1 MGTTNQTRVIGAWV
15 AGGVTAGIQY
25 SRKAKS
31 KGVLGLGEFA
41 GASGMAP
48 EQLEHMF
55 KVIAETLKSGY
66 EINLGGKL
74 RFFACLDR
82 ATRSKLEVV
91 ATTGGELRSALNDI
105 AFTLENREGKAVT
118 KTELKR
124 KVKKTARAQ
133 ASKLFAETAPDGV
146 TPDTM
151 VTCPKC
157 GERFRVG
164 KRLV

>member
-1 MGTTNQTRVIGAWV
+1 MSTTNQTRVIGAWV
-15 AGGVTAGIQY
+15 TGGATAGIQY

-41 GASGMAP
+41 GACGMAP
-48 EQLEHMF
+48 EQLQQMF
-55 KVIAETLKSGY
+55 AVIADTLKRGY
-66 EINLGGKL
+66 ELNLDGKL

-91 ATTGGELRSALNDI
+91 ATTGGELRNALNDI
-105 AFTLENREGKAVT
+105 AFTLENREGKAVS
-118 KTELKR
+118 KTALKR
-124 KVKKTARAQ
+124 QVQKSARDK
-133 ASKLFAETAPDGV
+133 ASKLFAQSAPQGV

-151 VTCPKC
+151 VACPKC